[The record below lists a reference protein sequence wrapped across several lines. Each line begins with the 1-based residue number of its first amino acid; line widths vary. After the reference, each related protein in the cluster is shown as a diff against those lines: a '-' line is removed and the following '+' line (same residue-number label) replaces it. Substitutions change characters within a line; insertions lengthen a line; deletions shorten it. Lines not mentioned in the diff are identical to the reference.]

1 MRTKTLFLSLLLL
14 TILLVACRRQE
25 EEPTPTP
32 PPATA
37 VAADTP
43 TAQPEPTETATPRP
57 SPTPTAEPQAA
68 IDPEDIDWPPQVIS
82 RSPAPGEEA
91 QLDGAITIRF
101 DQPMDQESVQSAF
114 QIEAA
119 DGGQSLQGSFAW
131 PRPDTL
137 VFTPQARLGRNQTY
151 HVQLERV
158 ARGRNGQNLPHPLD
172 MFFQTAG
179 YLEVAQVIP
188 AADTDGVATGA
199 AITVFF
205 NRPVVPLVS
214 TGRQADLPQPLT
226 LEPAVEGSGEW
237 VSTSVFR
244 FTPDQ
249 PLAGATEYSATI
261 AAGLEDVM
269 GGVLASDFNW
279 SFTTQRPSVA
289 TIVPENEAR
298 DVDPTHPLTVT
309 FNMPMDR
316 ASVESALSLDPAHPF
331 TVAWSEDDRT
341 VTLEPETM
349 LDLGTTY
356 TLNVDDAATSATGLA
371 SLDRETS
378 STFTTVPL
386 PAVARTTPG
395 SNEEVPYFQYGI
407 QVEFASPMDPDT
419 IRGRFQ
425 INPAPEEDPDYLV
438 RDRYVNLN
446 FELERDTRYTVTVP
460 GDVADPY
467 GNTLG
472 ADYTWSFTTAPPP
485 PVTSLNLPANVSQL
499 SSSHPTTVDVIYRN
513 VDTVEAEL
521 YAVGLPVGL
530 LLEPFR
536 VHDNVP
542 PGQPMRT
549 WSLATENSSSARAL
563 SLDLAGSGETLPLG
577 TYYLAVDSPGIGE
590 DVRFWQN
597 QRHLLVVA
605 DTNLVV
611 KELFGAVHVWAT
623 DLASGEPAAGR
634 NLRLYDAN
642 GIQAGTATTDADGF
656 ATFPYETDLDYLEG
670 VLVVSGSPGSPG
682 FGVANSRWNPGVSPW
697 QFDVPTTSNRELP
710 ELAYLYTDRPIYR
723 PGDTVRY
730 RGILRDANYARYGLP
745 ERDEVTVRAEFFSF
759 FEPSEELDYAV
770 TLPVDANGTFNGT
783 FTIPDSARLGE
794 YRLYLEERGDIG
806 NPSRSFT
813 VAEYRAPEFIV
824 TATPEQDDTLRGE
837 TVDVVVEA
845 RYFFGAPAAD
855 LEVNWTIRERAHRF
869 PWDGPYYSFDTDDAY
884 YFFYGQQSDFFGN
897 FLREGTGRTDA
908 DGRLVI
914 TLPAGLLE
922 EVEEGSRLVTV
933 EATVRDISEFPVTA
947 TGQVA
952 FHAAETYVGVSPQNY
967 LNQAGQETAVD
978 LITADW
984 DGDPAPDSDVE
995 VVFYQR
1001 EYRYVEETEF
1011 GSTFG
1016 RWEPED
1022 TEVARVQTTTGGDGE
1037 AQAAFT
1043 PEDGGTYR
1051 AVATVTDAAGRT
1063 QSSSVLFWVS
1073 DSDYV
1078 GWRVNPEEKRMDL
1091 TPDQRTYEV
1100 GDTARV
1106 LVQSP
1111 FEGPVNAWLTI
1122 ERGDLIEQRLIT
1134 LQSNS
1139 ETIAIPITE
1148 ELSPNAFVTI
1158 VAVKGVDET
1167 NLYADVRLGLTELV
1181 VPPDPFTL
1189 NVELSPRD
1197 DVLAPGATVTY
1208 DIRVT
1213 RTTGEAVQADLSLA
1227 LVDLAVLTLKE
1238 DNAPPIAGAFYDRQP
1253 YRSEVGSGLFVS
1265 GEGLDV
1271 DVPTEELGRGGGGGG
1286 GEAALDAPAVQE
1298 EDDGIRRDFPD
1309 TAFWRANVVT
1319 DENGA
1324 ATVDI
1329 PLPDSLTTWRLSAKA
1344 ATADTLV
1351 GQTSVD
1357 VVATLPLLL
1366 RPVTPRFFTV
1376 NDTLMLGAIVNN
1388 NSSQSLDVA
1397 VSLQAEGLTLLDDA
1411 EQNVTVPAG
1420 RQQLVRWEVQV
1431 EDVTFADLTFRASGG
1446 DFSDATK
1453 PTFGQGP
1460 DQLIPVYRYDAQDIV
1475 GTSGVLEEPG
1485 SQVEAVLLPPQI
1497 NARHGSVDV
1506 SLSPSL
1512 AAAVL
1517 DSLDYVNDPTYPP
1530 RCAHDVASR
1539 LLPNAATAL
1548 AIRELDLGQPALA
1561 ETLDHLIRGQI
1572 LSVQGLDKPGG
1583 GWGWCFREE
1592 PDPWLTA
1599 YVIFALVKAEEA
1611 GYTIDRDTL
1620 GAAVDYLSGELEEDV
1635 TELTNAYE
1643 VNRQAFFLYVLSQTT
1658 QARPPFLGD
1667 LLEELFTDHR
1677 ELLDPY
1683 AAAFIAL
1690 AYEPFAGESDLQD
1703 QVLSDLS
1710 NSAVASAT
1718 GTHWEDG
1725 EDDWRNLSSDIFN
1738 TAIVLDALSR
1748 LDPDNPLAPGAV
1760 RWLMTARTANYW
1772 PTRYQ
1777 TAWALLALTDW
1788 MAVTGELEADF
1799 PYLLNVNGGNVER
1812 GRFAE
1817 ENVTESVESSVPVA
1831 RLLQD
1836 DVNFLIFEHG
1846 DGPGRLYYTAHLNA
1860 FIDAEAVEP
1869 VSRGITVQRSYYDAA
1884 CHPEEETCEPIDEI
1898 EAGRRV
1904 RVELTVVAPN
1914 DLTYARVEAPIPAG
1928 AEAVDP
1934 GLATSAAGLGGDIQ
1948 RTDREYRYGYWGWW
1962 HFDEIEY
1969 RDDRVVFYSSFLPA
1983 GTYQYTYFLET
1994 SIPGDF
2000 QVRPAVAYEEFFPE
2014 VFGRSAGMLFT
2025 IAE

>member
-1 MRTKTLFLSLLLL
+1 MRTKTLILSALLL
-14 TILLVACRRQE
+14 TILLVACRRDQ
-25 EEPTPTP
+25 EEPTPTS

-43 TAQPEPTETATPRP
+43 TAEPEPTETATPRP
-57 SPTPTAEPQAA
+57 TATPTAEPQAA
-68 IDPEDIDWPPQVIS
+68 AIDPEEIDWPPQIVS
-82 RSPAPGEEA
+82 RTPASGEEA
-91 QLDGAITIRF
+91 SLDGAITIRF

-114 QIEAA
+114 QIQAV
-119 DGGQSLQGSFAW
+119 DGEQTVEGSFQW
-131 PRPDTL
+131 PRADTV
-137 VFTPQARLGRNQTY
+137 VFTPQARLGRNQRY
-151 HVQLERV
+151 QVQLDTV

-172 MFFQTAG
+172 IFFQTAG
-179 YLEVAQVIP
+179 YLEIAQVIP
-188 AADTDGVATGA
+188 ADGTDNVSTEAT
-199 AITVFF
+199 ITVFF

-214 TGRQADLPQPLT
+214 TGQQADLPQPLT
-226 LEPAVEGSGEW
+226 IEPAVEGSGEW
-237 VSTSVFR
+237 VSTSVYR
-244 FTPDQ
+244 FTPDE

-269 GGVLASDFNW
+269 GGVLASDYSW

-289 TIVPENEAR
+289 TIVPENGAG
-298 DVDPTHPLTVT
+298 DVNPTHPLTVT

-316 ASVESALSLDPAHPF
+316 ASVESAISLEPVHPVTF
-331 TVAWSEDDRT
+331 DWSEDGRT
-341 VTLEPETM
+341 VILEPETM

-356 TLNVDDAATSATGLA
+356 TLNVNDSATAATGLA

-378 STFTTVPL
+378 SSFTTVPL
-386 PAVARTTPG
+386 PAVTRTTPSRG
-395 SNEEVPYFQYGI
+395 QEVPFFQYGVQI
-407 QVEFASPMDPDT
+407 EFASPMDPDT
-419 IRGRFQ
+419 IRGR
-425 INPAPEEDPDYLV
+425 IEITPAPEDDPDYII
-438 RDRYVNLN
+438 RDRFVNVN
-446 FELERDTRYTVTVP
+446 FELERETEYTVTIP
-460 GDVADPY
+460 ADVADPY

-485 PVTSLNLPANVSQL
+485 PVASLNLPSNVSQV
-499 SSSHPTTVDVIYRN
+499 SESHPTTVDVVYRS
-513 VDTVEAEL
+513 VDTVNAEL
-521 YAVGLPVGL
+521 YQLGLPVSL

-536 VHDNVP
+536 VHDSL
-542 PGQPMRT
+542 PGSQPVRT
-549 WSLATENSSSARAL
+549 WSLDTEVNGSARAL

-577 TYYLAVDSPGIGE
+577 TYYLAVDSPAIGE
-590 DVRFWQN
+590 DVRYWQN

-611 KELFGAVHVWAT
+611 KEMFGAVHVWAT
-623 DLASGEPAAGR
+623 DLETGEPASGR
-634 NLRLYDAN
+634 TLRLYNAN
-642 GIQAGTATTDADGF
+642 GVQEGTATTDADGF
-656 ATFPYETDLDYLEG
+656 ASFPYETDLDYLEG
-670 VLVVSGSPGSPG
+670 VLVVSGSPGQPG

-697 QFDVPTTSNRELP
+697 QFDVPATSNRELP
-710 ELAYLYTDRPIYR
+710 EFAYLYTDRPIYR

-783 FTIPDSARLGE
+783 FTIPDDARLGE

-824 TATPEQDDTLRGE
+824 TTTPEEEEALRGD

-845 RYFFGAPAAD
+845 RYFFGAPAPD
-855 LEVNWTIRERAHRF
+855 LAVNWAVRERAYRF
-869 PWDGPYYSFDTDDAY
+869 PWDGPHYSFDADDAY
-884 YFFYGQQSDFFGN
+884 YFSYDQQENFFGN
-897 FLREGTGRTDA
+897 LLREGTGRTDA

-914 TLPAGLLE
+914 TLPADLLE
-922 EVEEGSRLVTV
+922 EAEGGSRLVTV

-952 FHAAETYVGVSPQNY
+952 FHAAEAYVGVSPQTY
-967 LNQAGQETAVD
+967 LNQAGEETAVD
-978 LITADW
+978 LITVDW
-984 DGDPAPDSDVE
+984 DGNPAPNRDVD
-995 VVFYQR
+995 VVFYRR
-1001 EYRYVEETEF
+1001 EYRYVEDTEF
-1011 GSTFG
+1011 GNTFG

-1022 TEVARVQTTTGGDGE
+1022 TEVARVETTTDADGE

-1051 AVATVTDAAGRT
+1051 ALATVTDDAGRT
-1063 QSSSVLFWVS
+1063 QTSSTLFWVS

-1078 GWRVNPEEKRMDL
+1078 AWRVNPEEKRMDL

-1100 GDTARV
+1100 GDTARI

-1139 ETIAIPITE
+1139 ETVEIPVTE
-1148 ELSPNAFVTI
+1148 ALSPNAFVTI

-1167 NLYADVRLGLTELV
+1167 NQYADVRLGLTELV

-1197 DVLAPGATVTY
+1197 DVLAPGETVTY

-1213 RTTGEAVQADLSLA
+1213 RTTGEPVQADLSLS

-1238 DNAPPIAGAFYDRQP
+1238 DNAPPIANAFYDRQP

-1271 DVPTEELGRGGGGGG
+1271 EVPQEVLGRGGGGGG
-1286 GEAALDAPAVQE
+1286 EAAALDAPAVQEE

-1319 DENGA
+1319 DENGE
-1324 ATVDI
+1324 ATVEI
-1329 PLPDSLTTWRLSAKA
+1329 PLPDNVTTWRLSAKA
-1344 ATADTLV
+1344 VTVDTLV

-1376 NDTLMLGAIVNN
+1376 NDTVQLGAIVNN
-1388 NSSQSLDVA
+1388 NSDQSLDVT
-1397 VSLQAEGLTLLDDA
+1397 VSLEAEGLTMLGEA
-1411 EQNVTVPAG
+1411 EQNVTVAAG
-1420 RQQLVRWEVQV
+1420 RQQLVRWPVQV
-1431 EDVTFADLTFRASGG
+1431 EDVQFADLTFRASGG

-1453 PTFGQGP
+1453 PTFGVGP

-1485 SQVEAVLLPPQI
+1485 RQVEAVLLPPEI
-1497 NARHGSVDV
+1497 NTRHGSVDV

-1517 DSLDYVNDPTYPP
+1517 EALDAVNDPTFTPA
-1530 RCAHDVASR
+1530 CAHSIASR
-1539 LLPNAATAL
+1539 LLPNAATARTISELNLDEPGL
-1548 AIRELDLGQPALA
+1548 ASELNR
-1561 ETLDHLIRGQI
+1561 LIPGQI
-1572 LSVQGLDKPGG
+1572 DQIEGLAKPGG
-1583 GWGWCFREE
+1583 GWGWCYAQDR
-1592 PDPWLTA
+1592 DPLLTA
-1599 YVIFALVKAEEA
+1599 YIIFTLVKADEA
-1611 GYTIDRDTL
+1611 GYS
-1620 GAAVDYLSGELEEDV
+1620 VDDDILRSAIGYLASQLEEDV
-1635 TELTNAYE
+1635 ADLTNAHE
-1643 VNRQAFFLYVLSQTT
+1643 VNRQAYFLYVLA
-1658 QARPPFLGD
+1658 QAGEEMPAFI
-1667 LLEELFTDHR
+1667 EELFADHR

-1683 AAAFIAL
+1683 ATAFLAL
-1690 AYEPFAGESDLQD
+1690 AYEPFAGNTDLQD
-1703 QVLSDLS
+1703 QAFSDLS

-1718 GTHWEDG
+1718 GTHWEDST
-1725 EDDWRNLSSDIFN
+1725 DDWRNLSSDIFN
-1738 TAIVLDALSR
+1738 TAVVLDALSR
-1748 LDPDNPLAPGAV
+1748 LDPGNPLAPGAV
-1760 RWLMTARTANYW
+1760 RWLMSARTASHWSTPYE
-1772 PTRYQ
+1772 
-1777 TAWALLALTDW
+1777 TAWTLLSLTDW
-1788 MAVTGELEADF
+1788 MATTGELDADYD
-1799 PYLLNVNGGNVER
+1799 YLLNVNGRNLER
-1812 GRFAE
+1812 GAFTE
-1817 ENVTESVESSVPVA
+1817 ENVTESVESSVPVG
-1831 RLLQD
+1831 RLLPD

-1869 VSRGITVQRSYYDAA
+1869 VSRGITVQRTYYDAA
-1884 CHPEEETCEPIDEI
+1884 CDPEEETCEPIDVI
-1898 EAGRRV
+1898 EAGQRV

-1914 DLTYARVEAPIPAG
+1914 DLTYTRVEDPIPAG

-1934 GLATSAAGLGGDIQ
+1934 GLETSASGLAGEIQ
-1948 RTDREYRYGYWGWW
+1948 RTDRDYRYGYWGWW
-1962 HFDEIEY
+1962 RFDEIEY
-1969 RDDRVVFYSSFLPA
+1969 RDDRVVFYSNFLPA

-2000 QVRPAVAYEEFFPE
+2000 QVRPAVAYQEFFPE